1 MAQITQGEVIRQIS
15 AGDFRV
21 TETLHPALFSLSIHD
36 HENPNINL
44 VLKGGL
50 QERVENRSFDCGEG
64 SALVKPGGA
73 KHSNDYGRAATRC
86 VIVESMQHGSCHD
99 GFGRLE
105 ILFAQSRAIGSLSR
119 QIVRELHC
127 SDSAAELALEGLAL
141 QLKGVLSR
149 HQTRNETHRHP
160 RWLTQAREMLDS
172 HTTRHLSLQDIAFA
186 VGVDRSHFSRQFK
199 RYFHVSPAEYVRHSR
214 VCAAA
219 DLIRAGGNLL
229 DIALQCG
236 FYDQS
241 HFAKKF
247 HQVMGVSPGE
257 YKRIFAHERTKN
269 T

>member
-1 MAQITQGEVIRQIS
+1 
-15 AGDFRV
+15 
-21 TETLHPALFSLSIHD
+21 
-36 HENPNINL
+36 
-44 VLKGGL
+44 
-50 QERVENRSFDCGEG
+50 
-64 SALVKPGGA
+64 
-73 KHSNDYGRAATRC
+73 
-86 VIVESMQHGSCHD
+86 
-99 GFGRLE
+99 
-105 ILFAQSRAIGSLSR
+105 
-119 QIVRELHC
+119 
-127 SDSAAELALEGLAL
+127 
-141 QLKGVLSR
+141 
-149 HQTRNETHRHP
+149 
-160 RWLTQAREMLDS
+160 MLDS